1 MKPAPFDYV
10 RPINVADAVAV
21 LARDEGA
28 KLIAGGQSLVPLMA
42 LRLARPTVLVDVNDL
57 GLDAVAVQEGL
68 SGPDIVRI
76 GACTRHRRLERD
88 LVFARAAPL
97 LQEAAALI
105 GYPAIRTRGTIGGSI
120 AHADPVAE
128 LPAVLV
134 AAGGSVMVRGV
145 EGSREIAAADLF
157 TGFLSTT
164 IARDEI
170 VEEVRLPAAG
180 PRHGAAFCEWAPR
193 EGDFA
198 VAGIALTIEREAAGA
213 CIALGAAA
221 CGIASVPLDCSALLD
236 VVVGA
241 PAASDLLL
249 REVARAVRTGVG
261 GDADRADLLGLLAA
275 RAVHRAFERAAQPG
289 EAAA

>member
-1 MKPAPFDYV
+1 VKPAPFDYV
-10 RPINVADAVAV
+10 RPANLAEAIAV

-42 LRLARPTVLVDVNDL
+42 LRLARPTVLVDVNDV
-57 GLDAVAVQEGL
+57 GLDGVDV
-68 SGPDIVRI
+68 GPDIVRI

-88 LVFARAAPL
+88 PLLARAAPL

-134 AAGGSVMVRGV
+134 ATGGSVVVRGV
-145 EGSREIAAADLF
+145 GGSREIAAANLF

-164 IARDEI
+164 IGRDEI

-180 PRHGAAFCEWAPR
+180 RRNGAAFCEWAPR

-198 VAGIALTIEREAAGA
+198 VAGIALTIERDAGGA

-221 CGIASVPLDCSALLD
+221 CGVGSVPLDCSALLE
-236 VVVGA
+236 VVLGA
-241 PAASDLLL
+241 SAADDSLL
-249 REVARAVRTGVG
+249 RAVAGAVRAGAG
-261 GDADRADLLGLLAA
+261 GDEDRADLLGLLAA
-275 RAVHRAFERAAQPG
+275 RAVHRAFARSAQPG

>member
-10 RPINVADAVAV
+10 RPASVPEALAV
-21 LARDEGA
+21 LAGDEGA
-28 KLIAGGQSLVPLMA
+28 KVIAGGQSLVPLMA

-57 GLDAVAVQEGL
+57 GLDGVEVGADG
-68 SGPDIVRI
+68 VRI

-88 LVFARAAPL
+88 PVLALATPL
-97 LQEAAALI
+97 LHEAAALI

-134 AAGGSVMVRGV
+134 AAGGSVIVRGV
-145 EGSREIAAADLF
+145 AGNREIAAADLF

-198 VAGIALTIEREAAGA
+198 IAGIALTIERDAAGA
-213 CIALGAAA
+213 CIAVGAAA
-221 CGIASVPLDCSALLD
+221 CGIASVPLDCSAILGSAL
-236 VVVGA
+236 GA
-241 PAASDLLL
+241 SAVSDPLL
-249 REVARAVRTGVG
+249 REIARAVRAGVG

-275 RAVHRAFERAAQPG
+275 RAVHRAFARSAQPG
-289 EAAA
+289 EAAP

>member
-10 RPINVADAVAV
+10 RPASVPEALAALAD
-21 LARDEGA
+21 DDGA

-42 LRLARPTVLVDVNDL
+42 LRLARPTLLVDVNDL
-57 GLDAVAVQEGL
+57 GLDGIEA
-68 SGPDIVRI
+68 GPDVVRI

-88 LVFARAAPL
+88 AVIARTVPL
-97 LQEAAALI
+97 LREAAGLI

-134 AAGGSVMVRGV
+134 AAGGTVVARDARGT
-145 EGSREIAAADLF
+145 REIAAADFF

-164 IARDEI
+164 LAPGELIEEI
-170 VEEVRLPAAG
+170 RLPAAG

-198 VAGIALTIEREAAGA
+198 VAGIALTIERADDGA
-213 CIALGAAA
+213 CRTLGAAA
-221 CGIASVPLDCSALLD
+221 CGIGSVPVDCAAFL
-236 VVVGA
+236 GA
-241 PAASDLLL
+241 TLGVSSASDDLL
-249 REVARAVRTGVG
+249 REVARSVRTGVG
-261 GDADRADLLGLLAA
+261 GDADRAELLGLLAA
-275 RAVHRAFERAAQPG
+275 RAVHRAFERSAAAN